1 MQVCDNIY
9 LACNHS
15 QFISIRSRTQNAK
28 YCQLCV
34 LRENSIVALR
44 PLSYISIAT
53 HFTFVHMLC
62 LVSFSCTALRE
73 QYTWEIMQ

>member
-9 LACNHS
+9 LACNHY

-34 LRENSIVALR
+34 LLENSI
-44 PLSYISIAT
+44 
-53 HFTFVHMLC
+53 VHMLC
-62 LVSFSCTALRE
+62 LVSFSCTALHG
-73 QYTWEIMQ
+73 QYIWEIMQ